1 MKKRKFDIFKF
12 LSIFLISIIIMGYFP
27 RNEAIAD
34 TVKAGQNNA
43 DYLGNVTFYDYYG
56 SNKIQTIGNNATETN
71 NGYHYYFEKFNKA
84 VSDYSRSKDLM
95 YPLYFGD
102 FNSSAGSSNNPE
114 QKPESGQTLMGS
126 AYKFFWAANRASRAE
141 NEDKSIINSKYT
153 ASVQGLVSDTLQNG
167 NLVQDKKVIDF
178 NNTYSKRFN
187 ISKINVNS
195 NASYEDLSGKE
206 ILGRNNVLKLSY
218 PGSSGTKDFRI
229 ELNCGNDDFGN
240 TNKYLTFDLYNESN
254 GTGGSVFIAIKDKS
268 GNQMAGWSKFYGT
281 EYYDNTIKSK
291 DEKIWQTIVVD
302 LDELKQNDN
311 NKEHGTY
318 NPKNVNLNS
327 IQSIYIG
334 YWGTDGGVFI
344 DKSSI
349 RFLGE
354 IVDKTTGNVEVP
366 YFNSEF
372 LSGYEVGETTS
383 EYKFPFKKRSKSVTD
398 ITGSK
403 KIDTDYYIFS
413 SGKSGYQINNT
424 NITDVV
430 RINKDTNHLDYWFD
444 QQDNGSNVVL
454 DMNGKE
460 AGFGGTGDNEPG
472 FFPFNQPSQSG
483 KLDKPNSKQEN
494 GLNYG
499 FGAKIQIDFK
509 LTKDGTITVNN
520 DKLPL
525 EFNFKGDDDVWV
537 YIDDQLALDMGGGH
551 SQTEGNINFAK
562 GKATVKNV
570 VDGKIT
576 SNSLLQTVRTKST
589 ELNLPV
595 DCYIDGDITKGYDT
609 DKIHTLTLF
618 YMERGMVES
627 NLYMDFNFI
636 PSDNEL
642 IVEKE
647 VDTSGVNEVLS
658 NKTTEI
664 ANDIDFGFN
673 VSENKVLKQNL
684 DYKINVNG
692 EVSDK
697 TMNGD
702 TFTLKHTN
710 LATFY
715 NRFTE
720 GSNVVVNEKPDNR
733 FSTNWITKDIS
744 DKNNEIVLGEGE
756 GTIASEFRIPH
767 SNSLYEKYIYY
778 AKFINKIKTGRVSIY
793 KEIEPL
799 KEDNLD
805 NYKDDVF
812 DFKVTFTSILGNEI
826 DPINYNGKYY
836 VSGEGIDGEIEKNA
850 VKIDE
855 NWVIQLKTGQ
865 TAEIR
870 DIPINTKYK
879 IEEILGDK
887 YEVVIINGTK
897 PDGGKS
903 IVEGEITSSTD
914 INKVTYMNKKKLRD
928 VKLIKVDSSDSNIK
942 LQGAEFTLNK
952 LKEDGSNDE
961 NFEQR
966 VTTTD
971 ETGVVYFKDLPY
983 GKYILVETKSPTGYE
998 LLKEPIT
1005 FNISENDKAIITIE
1019 IKNKKNIVLPT
1030 AGGSGITRGNYIG
1043 VMLIGLATVLY
1054 LFIIVRKKKYKFN

>member
-27 RNEAIAD
+27 RNEVIAD
-34 TVKAGQNNA
+34 TVKVGQNNA
-43 DYLGNVTFYDYYG
+43 DYLGNVTFYNYYG
-56 SNKIQTIGNNATETN
+56 KYQTSDTSDDEHGD
-71 NGYHYYFEKFNKA
+71 HYSFEKFNQK
-84 VSDYSRSKDLM
+84 VSDYASKNEM
-95 YPLYFGD
+95 EYPLYFGD
-102 FNSSAGSSNNPE
+102 FNGAAGNSNKPE
-114 QKPESGQTLMGS
+114 QDPLKGQTLGGS
-126 AYKFFWAANRASRAE
+126 AYRFYWAINRANRNANYSASLQGIVSE
-141 NEDKSIINSKYT
+141 NLDSQGYITQNSTGGFYTTDENSNKYYYGEDNSSIMGAGDRWFKYEDKFGRSGTLQIWLDGNDSNSICERIKITAKEKDYSSTSKY
-153 ASVQGLVSDTLQNG
+153 LVFEVYNDGTGNSGSPYISIEDG
-167 NLVQDKKVIDF
+167 NLNKIGGWAEGF
-178 NNTYSKRFN
+178 TTTYSDNKMPAKG
-187 ISKINVNS
+187 SGWKKIIIDLEKLKNNS
-195 NASYEDLSGKE
+195 NFDFSNIANIYLGYWASGD
-206 ILGRNNVLKLSY
+206 
-218 PGSSGTKDFRI
+218 
-229 ELNCGNDDFGN
+229 
-240 TNKYLTFDLYNESN
+240 
-254 GTGGSVFIAIKDKS
+254 
-268 GNQMAGWSKFYGT
+268 
-281 EYYDNTIKSK
+281 
-291 DEKIWQTIVVD
+291 
-302 LDELKQNDN
+302 
-311 NKEHGTY
+311 
-318 NPKNVNLNS
+318 
-327 IQSIYIG
+327 IYIN
-334 YWGTDGGVFI
+334 D
-344 DKSSI
+344 I
-349 RFLGE
+349 RFVGE
-354 IVDKTTGNVEVP
+354 IESTQVRLPYFDESFVTGNV
-366 YFNSEF
+366 
-372 LSGYEVGETTS
+372 GETIS
-383 EYKFPFKKRSKSVTD
+383 NLEFPFKKRLKTEN
-398 ITGSK
+398 GL
-403 KIDTDYYIFS
+403 DTYYYTFS
-413 SGKSGYQINNT
+413 SGKSGYKFNSS

-430 RINKDTNHLDYWFD
+430 RINRETNNLDYWFD
-444 QQDNGSNVVL
+444 VSDNDNSIIVR
-454 DMNGKE
+454 DMNGTS
-460 AGFGGTGDNEPG
+460 GWGTGKNEPG
-472 FFPFNQPSQSG
+472 FFPFNNP
-483 KLDKPNSKQEN
+483 LDSSNASK
-494 GLNYG
+494 LNYG
-499 FGAKIQIDFK
+499 FGSKIEIQFK
-509 LTKDGTITVNN
+509 LTADGKVKNIHGKDVPI
-520 DKLPL
+520 

-537 YIDDQLALDMGGGH
+537 YIDNKLELDMGGAH
-551 SQTEGNINFAK
+551 SQTTGKIDFASRK
-562 GKATVKNV
+562 STVDNV
-570 VDGKIT
+570 VIGDLK
-576 SNSLLQTVRTKST
+576 SNSLYQPVEAVTS
-589 ELNLPV
+589 NLILPN
-595 DCYIDGDITKGYDT
+595 DSYASDGKYDT

-618 YMERGMVES
+618 YMERGMIES

-733 FSTNWITKDIS
+733 FSTTWITKDLS
-744 DKNNEIVLGEGE
+744 DKNNEIVLGKGE

-767 SNSLYEKYIYY
+767 STSLYEKYIYY
-778 AKFINKIKTGRVSIY
+778 TKFINKIKTGRLSIC

-799 KEDNLD
+799 KEDNID

-855 NWVIQLKTGQ
+855 NWVIKLKTGQ

-887 YEVVIINGTK
+887 YEVVSINSKK
-897 PDGGKS
+897 PDNGKPL
-903 IVEGEITSSTD
+903 IEGEITSSTD

-928 VKLIKVDSSDSNIK
+928 IKLIKVDSSDSNIK

-961 NFEQR
+961 KFEQR
-966 VTTTD
+966 IVTTD
-971 ETGVVYFKDLPY
+971 KTGLVYFKDLPY
-983 GKYILVETKSPTGYE
+983 GKYILIETKSPNGYE

-1005 FNISENDKAIITIE
+1005 FDISENDKAVITIE
-1019 IKNKKNIVLPT
+1019 IKNKKSIVLPT

-1054 LFIIVRKKKYKFN
+1054 LFIIVRKKKYRLN